1 MLRALVVGTGVLA
14 LTTACAAPG
23 TDGVTRAADD
33 WLAAA
38 RAKDATTLCRLLT
51 PAAAESAVTGD
62 QTCPQAVGDL
72 RLPGAGPVG
81 QVEVW
86 SDRAQVK
93 AVGDLRLPG
102 AGPVGQ
108 VEVWSDRAQ
117 VKAGA
122 DTLFLTKIDGDWRV
136 SAAGCTA
143 RPGRPYDCEVSG

>member
-1 MLRALVVGTGVLA
+1 MLRALLVGTGVLA

-93 AVGDLRLPG
+93 A
-102 AGPVGQ
+102 
-108 VEVWSDRAQ
+108 
-117 VKAGA
+117 GA
-122 DTLFLTKIDGDWRV
+122 DTLFLTKIGGDWRV

-143 RPGRPYDCEVSG
+143 RPDRPYDCEVSG

>member
-1 MLRALVVGTGVLA
+1 VLRALLVGAGVLA
-14 LTTACAAPG
+14 LTTACGAAPG

-93 AVGDLRLPG
+93 A
-102 AGPVGQ
+102 
-108 VEVWSDRAQ
+108 
-117 VKAGA
+117 GA

>member
-93 AVGDLRLPG
+93 A
-102 AGPVGQ
+102 
-108 VEVWSDRAQ
+108 
-117 VKAGA
+117 GA

>member
-1 MLRALVVGTGVLA
+1 MLRALLVGTGVLA

-93 AVGDLRLPG
+93 A
-102 AGPVGQ
+102 
-108 VEVWSDRAQ
+108 
-117 VKAGA
+117 GA

>member
-1 MLRALVVGTGVLA
+1 VLRALLVGAGVLA
-14 LTTACAAPG
+14 LTTACAAAPG

-38 RAKDATTLCRLLT
+38 RAKDATALCRLLT

-62 QTCPQAVGDL
+62 QTCPQ
-72 RLPGAGPVG
+72 
-81 QVEVW
+81 
-86 SDRAQVK
+86 

-143 RPGRPYDCEVSG
+143 RHGRPYDCEVSG

>member
-1 MLRALVVGTGVLA
+1 VLRALLVGAGVLA

-86 SDRAQVK
+86 SDRAQV
-93 AVGDLRLPG
+93 R
-102 AGPVGQ
+102 
-108 VEVWSDRAQ
+108 
-117 VKAGA
+117 AGA

-136 SAAGCTA
+136 SAAGCSA
-143 RPGRPYDCEVSG
+143 RSGRPYDCEVSG

>member
-1 MLRALVVGTGVLA
+1 MLRALLVGAGVLA
-14 LTTACAAPG
+14 LTAACGVAPG

-93 AVGDLRLPG
+93 A
-102 AGPVGQ
+102 
-108 VEVWSDRAQ
+108 
-117 VKAGA
+117 GA
-122 DTLFLTKIDGDWRV
+122 DTLFLTRIDGDWRV
-136 SAAGCTA
+136 SAAGCSA

>member
-1 MLRALVVGTGVLA
+1 VLRALLVGAGVLA

-81 QVEVW
+81 
-86 SDRAQVK
+86 
-93 AVGDLRLPG
+93 L
-102 AGPVGQ
+102 

>member
-1 MLRALVVGTGVLA
+1 MLRALLVGAGVLA

-81 QVEVW
+81 EVEVW
-86 SDRAQVK
+86 SDRAQV
-93 AVGDLRLPG
+93 R
-102 AGPVGQ
+102 AGT
-108 VEVWSDRAQ
+108 
-117 VKAGA
+117 
-122 DTLFLTKIDGDWRV
+122 DTLFLTRIDGDWRV
-136 SAAGCTA
+136 SAAGCSA

>member
-1 MLRALVVGTGVLA
+1 
-14 LTTACAAPG
+14 
-23 TDGVTRAADD
+23 VTRAADD

-38 RAKDATTLCRLLT
+38 RAKDATALCRLLT

-62 QTCPQAVGDL
+62 QTCPQAVSDL

-81 QVEVW
+81 QF
-86 SDRAQVK
+86 
-93 AVGDLRLPG
+93 
-102 AGPVGQ
+102 
-108 VEVWSDRAQ
+108 EVWSDRAQ

-136 SAAGCTA
+136 SAAGCSA

>member
-1 MLRALVVGTGVLA
+1 MLRALLVGAGVLA
-14 LTTACAAPG
+14 LTTACGAAPG

-38 RAKDATTLCRLLT
+38 RAKDATALCRLLT

-72 RLPGAGPVG
+72 RLP
-81 QVEVW
+81 
-86 SDRAQVK
+86 S
-93 AVGDLRLPG
+93 

-136 SAAGCTA
+136 SAAGCSA

>member
-1 MLRALVVGTGVLA
+1 MLRALLVGTGVLA

-86 SDRAQVK
+86 SDRAQV
-93 AVGDLRLPG
+93 R
-102 AGPVGQ
+102 
-108 VEVWSDRAQ
+108 
-117 VKAGA
+117 AGA

-136 SAAGCTA
+136 SAAGCSA
-143 RPGRPYDCEVSG
+143 RSGRPYDCEVSG

>member
-1 MLRALVVGTGVLA
+1 MLRALLVGAGVLA
-14 LTTACAAPG
+14 LTAACGVAPG
-23 TDGVTRAADD
+23 TDAVTRAADD

-93 AVGDLRLPG
+93 A
-102 AGPVGQ
+102 
-108 VEVWSDRAQ
+108 
-117 VKAGA
+117 GA

>member
-1 MLRALVVGTGVLA
+1 MLRALLVGAGVLA
-14 LTTACAAPG
+14 LTAACGVAPG

-93 AVGDLRLPG
+93 A
-102 AGPVGQ
+102 
-108 VEVWSDRAQ
+108 
-117 VKAGA
+117 GA

>member
-1 MLRALVVGTGVLA
+1 MLRALLVGAGVLA

-81 QVEVW
+81 EIEVW
-86 SDRAQVK
+86 SDRAQV
-93 AVGDLRLPG
+93 R
-102 AGPVGQ
+102 
-108 VEVWSDRAQ
+108 
-117 VKAGA
+117 AGA
-122 DTLFLTKIDGDWRV
+122 DTLFLTRIDGDWRV

>member
-1 MLRALVVGTGVLA
+1 VLRALLVGAGVLA
-14 LTTACAAPG
+14 LTAACGVAPG

-93 AVGDLRLPG
+93 A
-102 AGPVGQ
+102 
-108 VEVWSDRAQ
+108 
-117 VKAGA
+117 GA

>member
-1 MLRALVVGTGVLA
+1 MLRALLVGAGVLA

-93 AVGDLRLPG
+93 A
-102 AGPVGQ
+102 
-108 VEVWSDRAQ
+108 
-117 VKAGA
+117 GA

-136 SAAGCTA
+136 SAAGCSA

>member
-1 MLRALVVGTGVLA
+1 VLRALLVGAGVLA

-93 AVGDLRLPG
+93 A
-102 AGPVGQ
+102 
-108 VEVWSDRAQ
+108 
-117 VKAGA
+117 GA
-122 DTLFLTKIDGDWRV
+122 DTLFLTKIGGDWRV

-143 RPGRPYDCEVSG
+143 RPDRPYDCEVSG

>member
-1 MLRALVVGTGVLA
+1 VLRALLVGAGVLA

-93 AVGDLRLPG
+93 A
-102 AGPVGQ
+102 
-108 VEVWSDRAQ
+108 
-117 VKAGA
+117 GA

-136 SAAGCTA
+136 SAAGCSA

>member
-1 MLRALVVGTGVLA
+1 MLRALLVAAGVLA

-93 AVGDLRLPG
+93 A
-102 AGPVGQ
+102 
-108 VEVWSDRAQ
+108 
-117 VKAGA
+117 GA

>member
-1 MLRALVVGTGVLA
+1 VLRALLVGAGVLA

-93 AVGDLRLPG
+93 A
-102 AGPVGQ
+102 
-108 VEVWSDRAQ
+108 
-117 VKAGA
+117 GA

-143 RPGRPYDCEVSG
+143 RPDRPYDCEVSG

>member
-1 MLRALVVGTGVLA
+1 MLRALLVGAGVLA
-14 LTTACAAPG
+14 LTAACGVAPG

-86 SDRAQVK
+86 SDRAQV
-93 AVGDLRLPG
+93 R
-102 AGPVGQ
+102 
-108 VEVWSDRAQ
+108 
-117 VKAGA
+117 AGA
-122 DTLFLTKIDGDWRV
+122 DTLFLTRIDGDWRV
-136 SAAGCTA
+136 SAAGCSA
-143 RPGRPYDCEVSG
+143 RPDRPYDCEVSG

>member
-1 MLRALVVGTGVLA
+1 VLRALLVGTGVLA
-14 LTTACAAPG
+14 LTAACGVAPG

-38 RAKDATTLCRLLT
+38 RAKDATSLCRLLP

-81 QVEVW
+81 EVEVW
-86 SDRAQVK
+86 SDRAQV
-93 AVGDLRLPG
+93 R
-102 AGPVGQ
+102 
-108 VEVWSDRAQ
+108 
-117 VKAGA
+117 AGA
-122 DTLFLTKIDGDWRV
+122 DTLFLTRIDGDWRV
-136 SAAGCTA
+136 SAAGCSA

>member
-1 MLRALVVGTGVLA
+1 VLRALLVGAGVLA

-38 RAKDATTLCRLLT
+38 RAKDGTTLCRLLT

-62 QTCPQAVGDL
+62 QTCPQ
-72 RLPGAGPVG
+72 
-81 QVEVW
+81 
-86 SDRAQVK
+86 

>member
-1 MLRALVVGTGVLA
+1 VLRALLVGAGVLA

-81 QVEVW
+81 QVEIW
-86 SDRAQVK
+86 SDRA
-93 AVGDLRLPG
+93 
-102 AGPVGQ
+102 
-108 VEVWSDRAQ
+108 EVR
-117 VKAGA
+117 AGA

-136 SAAGCTA
+136 SAAGCSA

>member
-1 MLRALVVGTGVLA
+1 MLRALLVGTGVLA

-93 AVGDLRLPG
+93 A
-102 AGPVGQ
+102 
-108 VEVWSDRAQ
+108 
-117 VKAGA
+117 GA

-136 SAAGCTA
+136 SAAGCSA

>member
-1 MLRALVVGTGVLA
+1 VLRALLVGAGVLA
-14 LTTACAAPG
+14 LTTACGAAPG

-51 PAAAESAVTGD
+51 PSAAESAVTGD

-81 QVEVW
+81 
-86 SDRAQVK
+86 R
-93 AVGDLRLPG
+93 
-102 AGPVGQ
+102 

-136 SAAGCTA
+136 SAAGCRA

>member
-1 MLRALVVGTGVLA
+1 MLRALLVGTGVLA

-93 AVGDLRLPG
+93 A
-102 AGPVGQ
+102 
-108 VEVWSDRAQ
+108 
-117 VKAGA
+117 GA

-136 SAAGCTA
+136 SAAGCSA
-143 RPGRPYDCEVSG
+143 RSGRPYDCEVSG

>member
-1 MLRALVVGTGVLA
+1 VLRALLVGAGVLA
-14 LTTACAAPG
+14 LTTACGAAPG

-38 RAKDATTLCRLLT
+38 RAKDATALCRLLT

-72 RLPGAGPVG
+72 RLPSAGPVG

-86 SDRAQVK
+86 SDRAQV
-93 AVGDLRLPG
+93 R
-102 AGPVGQ
+102 
-108 VEVWSDRAQ
+108 
-117 VKAGA
+117 AGA

-136 SAAGCTA
+136 SAAGCSA

>member
-1 MLRALVVGTGVLA
+1 VLRALLVGTGVLA

-93 AVGDLRLPG
+93 A
-102 AGPVGQ
+102 
-108 VEVWSDRAQ
+108 
-117 VKAGA
+117 GA

>member
-1 MLRALVVGTGVLA
+1 MLRALLVGAGVLA

-81 QVEVW
+81 QVEIW
-86 SDRAQVK
+86 SDRA
-93 AVGDLRLPG
+93 
-102 AGPVGQ
+102 
-108 VEVWSDRAQ
+108 EVR
-117 VKAGA
+117 AGA

-136 SAAGCTA
+136 SAAGCSA

>member
-1 MLRALVVGTGVLA
+1 VLRALLVCAGVLA

-93 AVGDLRLPG
+93 A
-102 AGPVGQ
+102 
-108 VEVWSDRAQ
+108 
-117 VKAGA
+117 GA

>member
-1 MLRALVVGTGVLA
+1 VLRALLVAAGVLA

-93 AVGDLRLPG
+93 A
-102 AGPVGQ
+102 
-108 VEVWSDRAQ
+108 
-117 VKAGA
+117 GA